1 MKPVENPGPRRP
13 MEPKMEREWF
23 VTVRLMQVEIGVM
36 LAVALMAL
44 LAITARLARDPSEP
58 AVRWFLDRTR
68 IAGPATQHPIQPAA
82 QAAVQAA
89 AVEPES
95 GAAQQPATPEWLD
108 RLLGRHPQRVV
119 RPTADP
125 QDQQGP
131 RSGRRV
137 A

>member
-1 MKPVENPGPRRP
+1 
-13 MEPKMEREWF
+13 MEREWF
-23 VTVRLMQVEIGVM
+23 ATVRLMQAEIGFMV
-36 LAVALMAL
+36 AVALMAL

-68 IAGPATQHPIQPAA
+68 IAGPVAQHPVQTAA

-89 AVEPES
+89 ESETEP
-95 GAAQQPATPEWLD
+95 QPASPEWMD
-108 RLLGRHPQRVV
+108 RLLGRQPQQMA
-119 RPTADP
+119 PPAADP
-125 QDQQGP
+125 QDP

>member
-1 MKPVENPGPRRP
+1 
-13 MEPKMEREWF
+13 MEREWF
-23 VTVRLMQVEIGVM
+23 TTVGMTQLEIGAVV
-36 LAVALMAL
+36 AVALMAV

-58 AVRWFLDRTR
+58 AVRRLLDRTR
-68 IAGPATQHPIQPAA
+68 IAGPVVQHPVQPAA
-82 QAAVQAA
+82 QPAVQAA

-95 GAAQQPATPEWLD
+95 GTRHQPASPEWLD
-108 RLLGRHPQRVV
+108 RLLGRQPQQVALA
-119 RPTADP
+119 TGDP

>member
-1 MKPVENPGPRRP
+1 
-13 MEPKMEREWF
+13 
-23 VTVRLMQVEIGVM
+23 MQAEIGVVV
-36 LAVALMAL
+36 AVTLMAL
-44 LAITARLARDPSEP
+44 LAITARLARDPSEQ

-68 IAGPATQHPIQPAA
+68 IAGPVAQPPVQPAA

-95 GAAQQPATPEWLD
+95 GTGNQPATPEWLD
-108 RLLGRHPQRVV
+108 RLLGRQPQQVALA
-119 RPTADP
+119 TGDP

>member
-1 MKPVENPGPRRP
+1 
-13 MEPKMEREWF
+13 MEREWF
-23 VTVRLMQVEIGVM
+23 ATVRLMQAEIGVVV
-36 LAVALMAL
+36 AVALMAL

-58 AVRWFLDRTR
+58 AVRWFLDRAR
-68 IAGPATQHPIQPAA
+68 IVGPVAQDPVQP
-82 QAAVQAA
+82 AVQAA

-95 GAAQQPATPEWLD
+95 GTEHQHASPEWLD
-108 RLLGRHPQRVV
+108 RLLGRHPQQVARAA
-119 RPTADP
+119 ADP

>member
-1 MKPVENPGPRRP
+1 
-13 MEPKMEREWF
+13 MEHGMEREWF
-23 VTVRLMQVEIGVM
+23 STVRLMQVEIGVVVA
-36 LAVALMAL
+36 LALMAL

-68 IAGPATQHPIQPAA
+68 VAGPVAQHPVQPAA
-82 QAAVQAA
+82 RAADQDAA
-89 AVEPES
+89 ASAES
-95 GAAQQPATPEWLD
+95 GAAHQHATPEWLD
-108 RLLGRHPQRVV
+108 RLLGRPQQVARS
-119 RPTADP
+119 AGDP